1 MTIKFN
7 GVRVIPSAGGSG
19 GNTVTYNGSMGDSQV
34 SLLLHGDGANNS
46 TTITDNSYAPKT
58 VTAYGNAK
66 ISTAQSKFGGASIAF
81 DGNGDYLIFPAS
93 SDTDFG
99 SEDMTIEGWIR
110 LNTVSY
116 HTIFNKNGAGAS
128 DIGFAIVNSTTI
140 GLGLNNTGGGIS
152 RTVPTIQS
160 NVWYHFA
167 IVKSGSDVV
176 LYWNGTQAGAAI
188 TGVTSIN
195 NNVPYWA
202 IGTDSWNAL
211 GYYFNGYLDEFR
223 ITKGLAR
230 YTSNFT
236 PSATAFPN
244 ADGTASLPS
253 SPSVGDVVY
262 SNSFSY
268 VCTSTSPVTWK
279 RFLQSGADY
288 VP

>member
-1 MTIKFN
+1 
-7 GVRVIPSAGGSG
+7 
-19 GNTVTYNGSMGDSQV
+19 MGESQV

-81 DGNGDYLIFPAS
+81 DGNGDYLMFAKT
-93 SDTDFG
+93 SDFVFG
-99 SEDMTIEGWIR
+99 SGDFTIEGWVN
-110 LNTVSY
+110 LNSLASY
-116 HTIFNKNGAGAS
+116 QSVYGQV
-128 DIGFAIVNSTTI
+128 DIGLDIVNSTTI
-140 GLGLNNTGGGIS
+140 VIGYNATPGGFA
-152 RTVPTIQS
+152 RTVPTIS
-160 NVWYHFA
+160 TDTWYHFA
-167 IVKSGSDVV
+167 IVRASGYINSF
-176 LYWNGTQAGAAI
+176 WNGNLVGSAI
-188 TGVTSIN
+188 NGPTS
-195 NNVPYWA
+195 NVYNYAPV
-202 IGTDSWNAL
+202 IGQNYEGSNT
-211 GYYFNGYLDEFR
+211 YFLNGYLDEFR